1 MKLSVNYFFN
11 VFKEIIEIGNE
22 VLQLMMHAV

>member
-1 MKLSVNYFFN
+1 MELSVNCFY